1 MAGAVPRRT
10 SCTAPRA
17 AAGLPSARQ
26 LTAQPN
32 HRDLVTTSH
41 LPGGE
46 PRYVAKAR
54 TALGDVLRDSGGY
67 RDLTSLRRIQRRGPA
82 RLRAHPAVGARP
94 GLNDQDVPP
103 SVGHDLPGG
112 ADAGE
117 LCGGQADPRGE
128 AGRQQAEMSAERCAT
143 KDGAARL
150 TRNRQQNPRQH
161 RSVFRAC
168 RIWRP
173 AIARHVRASHQ
184 STWRI
189 AKDRLSQRSVPR
201 RWAPAR
207 VTARNHRA
215 QQG

>member
-1 MAGAVPRRT
+1 MTGAVPPRT

-67 RDLTSLRRIQRRGPA
+67 RDLSASGAFSAADLPDCAPIPRSALGPASMIRTSRRVSGTTCLRRA
-82 RLRAHPAVGARP
+82 
-94 GLNDQDVPP
+94 N
-103 SVGHDLPGG
+103 
-112 ADAGE
+112 AGE

-150 TRNRQQNPRQH
+150 TRKRQQNPRRH

>member
-1 MAGAVPRRT
+1 MTGAVPPRT

-32 HRDLVTTSH
+32 HRDVVTTSH

-67 RDLTSLRRIQRRGPA
+67 RDLSASGAFSAADLPDCAPIPRSALGPA
-82 RLRAHPAVGARP
+82 
-94 GLNDQDVPP
+94 LNDQDVPP
-103 SVGHDLPGG
+103 SVGHDLPEG

-189 AKDRLSQRSVPR
+189 AKDRLFQRSVPR

-215 QQG
+215 QEG